1 MTRTAQHFWVLG
13 ILVASLTVTAFGA
26 IRAQTPGPAPIEAD
40 AVVVLA
46 PLDDVQPAL
55 TPLLESARR
64 YAVGGDA
71 ASRDAF
77 ERALARFAEVRAA
90 VERIPAGA
98 KKREDGQ
105 LLEAVRALVPRIHLL
120 ALEIADG
127 ATPEKLTLLERLA
140 EKTRAALDP
149 LLEVD
154 ELQTRSATEKIGSP
168 APRAPESVV
177 PEGVAVLLLT
187 VACAVSMALV
197 SARRLSHP
205 VRRVLARESRRWRCL
220 Q

>member
-13 ILVASLTVTAFGA
+13 ILVASLTMTAFGA

-40 AVVVLA
+40 AAVVLA

-71 ASRDAF
+71 ASREAF

-98 KKREDGQ
+98 KKRESGQ
-105 LLEAVRALVPRIHLL
+105 LLDAVHVLVPRIHIL
-120 ALEIADG
+120 ALEIADIG
-127 ATPEKLTLLERLA
+127 DPVAEPAAADKLALLERLA
-140 EKTRAALDP
+140 QKTRAALDQ
-149 LLEVD
+149 LREAGSRRAAV
-154 ELQTRSATEKIGSP
+154 ETEKIARL
-168 APRAPESVV
+168 APGTAESVV
-177 PEGVAVLLLT
+177 PEGVAVLFPT
-187 VACAVSMALV
+187 VVCAPGMALF
-197 SARRLSHP
+197 SS
-205 VRRVLARESRRWRCL
+205 WRCL
-220 Q
+220 QQ

>member
-1 MTRTAQHFWVLG
+1 MTRRARRAAVIG

-26 IRAQTPGPAPIEAD
+26 IRAQTSGPPPIEAD
-40 AVVVLA
+40 AAVVLA
-46 PLDDVQPAL
+46 PLDDVGPAL
-55 TPLLESARR
+55 TRLLESARR
-64 YAVGGDA
+64 HAAGGDA
-71 ASRDAF
+71 ASREPF
-77 ERALARFAEVRAA
+77 GHALARFAEVRTL

-98 KKREDGQ
+98 KPREDGQ
-105 LLEAVRALVPRIHLL
+105 LLEALHALVPRIHVL

-127 ATPEKLTLLERLA
+127 ATPEKLALLERLA
-140 EKTRAALDP
+140 DKTRAALDQ
-149 LLEVD
+149 LSEAGQLRARAAAE
-154 ELQTRSATEKIGSP
+154 TIAGP
-168 APRAPESVV
+168 APRAPGSVV

-197 SARRLSHP
+197 SARPADHP